1 MATAQCMDFHQF
13 NETYLH
19 ELRAQD
25 VTTEAHFVAYFSK
38 ILHNKLRRRLMCPEH
53 IKDVQQETLLR
64 AWAAVRAEGGIRQPE
79 RFGAFVSS
87 VCNNILRESY
97 RSRAR
102 TKPLEDLQRDP
113 TDQSPTP
120 DGMLLAEETKLQ
132 VQRVLAKL
140 PAKDQ
145 KILRAV
151 FFEQRDKNEV
161 CMELGVSR
169 EYLRVLLHRAKQ
181 QFVAEYKQM
190 DAAPKR
196 KVTLIRMQPKTIR
209 HAHRARSATS
219 TIFSRCC

>member
-1 MATAQCMDFHQF
+1 MATAHCLDFHQF

-97 RSRAR
+97 RARAR
-102 TKPLEDLQRDP
+102 TKPLEDLSSDP
-113 TDQSPTP
+113 ADKSPAP
-120 DGMLLAEETKLQ
+120 DGMLLAEETKMQ
-132 VQRVLAKL
+132 VRRVLAKL
-140 PAKDQ
+140 PPKDRN
-145 KILRAV
+145 ILRAV

-161 CMELGVSR
+161 CLELGVSR

-181 QFVAEYKQM
+181 QFVAEYKQL
-190 DAAPKR
+190 DATTR
-196 KVTLIRMQPKTIR
+196 NKVSSIRTQPRTGR
-209 HAHRARSATS
+209 QTHRIRSAAS
-219 TIFSRCC
+219 TTFPHCC

>member
-1 MATAQCMDFHQF
+1 MATAQCLDFHQF

-38 ILHNKLRRRLMCPEH
+38 ILNNKLRRRLMCPEH

-97 RSRAR
+97 RSKSRM
-102 TKPLEDLQRDP
+102 KPLEDLPRDP
-113 TDQSPTP
+113 ADKSPAP
-120 DGMLLAEETKLQ
+120 DGMLLAEETKAQ
-132 VQRVLAKL
+132 VRRVLAKL
-140 PAKDQ
+140 DLKDR
-145 KILRAV
+145 KILHAV

-161 CMELGVSR
+161 CRELGVSR
-169 EYLRVLLHRAKQ
+169 EYLRVLLYRAKQ
-181 QFVAEYKQM
+181 QFMAEYKQM
-190 DAAPKR
+190 ESAPKN
-196 KVTLIRMQPKTIR
+196 KITLVQTQPKTGR
-209 HAHRARSATS
+209 RSEEHTS
-219 TIFSRCC
+219 